1 MSVCRIV
8 LSFFQISPFSNIQ
21 LRERYQNTDTTV
33 IGFHTCSTRSRGS
46 RTLHTPSHPTQVYSH
61 PVSWWYFL
69 PRWLLSAEG
78 RLNGSSAC
86 APPLDCIPAATV
98 SIQCSAP
105 CPWIGSRSET
115 TLPHKGR
122 TVPPPLC
129 YAQQRHLLPA
139 YKQRWRLWQIIV
151 AARQVSP
158 RARRAAAALQAS
170 LKAHR
175 KADARSSSIVHRR
188 HARRRQCAQPR
199 SGMWRIARCRRP
211 RAALTTCCC
220 SVVAPSRHRSLARLL
235 ANGWASPHG

>member
-8 LSFFQISPFSNIQ
+8 LSFFQVCPFRVSVTFNNA
-21 LRERYQNTDTTV
+21 RDKM
-33 IGFHTCSTRSRGS
+33 IGLDCGLAKLAHS
-46 RTLHTPSHPTQVYSH
+46 
-61 PVSWWYFL
+61 L
-69 PRWLLSAEG
+69 PRMHWGNCFACLAVPP
-78 RLNGSSAC
+78 GS
-86 APPLDCIPAATV
+86 
-98 SIQCSAP
+98 
-105 CPWIGSRSET
+105 CPDPRSVRN
-115 TLPHKGR
+115 LAKGR

-175 KADARSSSIVHRR
+175 KADARSSSIVHRG
-188 HARRRQCAQPR
+188 HARHRQCAQPR

-211 RAALTTCCC
+211 RAALTTCCR
-220 SVVAPSRHRSLARLL
+220 VVAPSRRRSLARLL
-235 ANGWASPHG
+235 ANGWASPHGWVSPWQT